1 MSEPI
6 EYKIKD
12 YTEAC
17 DVINQMIGP
26 FEMLRVL
33 AKNCGERSY
42 IESLQ
47 KLSYGMLAVI
57 DQLPPVGI
65 YVKATATK

>member
-1 MSEPI
+1 MTEPI
-6 EYKIKD
+6 EYTIKD

-17 DVINQMIGP
+17 DAIDQMIGP

-33 AKNCGERSY
+33 AKNYGERSY

-47 KLSYGMLAVI
+47 KLSYVMLAVI
-57 DQLPPVGI
+57 DQLPPAGI
-65 YVKATATK
+65 YVKATK

>member
-1 MSEPI
+1 MTEPI

-12 YTEAC
+12 YTETRDA
-17 DVINQMIGP
+17 INQMIGS
-26 FEMLRVL
+26 FETLRMV
-33 AKNCGERSY
+33 AKNYGERSY

-57 DQLPPVGI
+57 DQLPPAGTYI
-65 YVKATATK
+65 RAAK

>member
-1 MSEPI
+1 MTEPI

-12 YTEAC
+12 YKETRAA
-17 DVINQMIGP
+17 INQMIGS
-26 FEMLRVL
+26 FEALRMV
-33 AKNCGERSY
+33 AKNYGERSY

-65 YVKATATK
+65 YVKATK

>member
-1 MSEPI
+1 VTEPL

-12 YTEAC
+12 YTEAR

-33 AKNCGERSY
+33 AKNYGERSY

-47 KLSYGMLAVI
+47 KLSYGMLSII
-57 DQLPPVGI
+57 DNLPPAGT
-65 YVKATATK
+65 YVRAAK